1 MGVRAIYRRQLREAR
16 KVKKSKA
23 NEDINRILFKAKADG
38 RSLGFCCVGIV
49 MHKRF
54 GWGKARLDKLLE
66 SAGAE
71 SLRTDNEAVSFVISL
86 YREKVNKKICATGIL
101 EQTNDVRKS
110 IYIINRNDYFILTVA
125 LLLETL
131 NDKFG
136 FGTKRIEEIIEYITN
151 EYVRFNLSKIT
162 PDDYKDKL
170 KEETRF
176 DVRG

>member
-1 MGVRAIYRRQLREAR
+1 MGKRATYRRALREMR
-16 KVKKSKA
+16 KVDKSKVN
-23 NEDINRILFKAKADG
+23 NELNNILYKAKADG
-38 RSLGFCCVGIV
+38 KNLGFCCVGIV

-54 GWGKARLDKLLE
+54 GWGKTRLGRLLE

-71 SLRTDNEAVSFVISL
+71 SERTENEAVSFVISL
-86 YREKVNKKICATGIL
+86 YREKVNKKVCATGIL

-170 KEETRF
+170 KEETGF